1 MFAMLHR
8 TPIAR
13 ETRETLDP
21 GRTLEQA
28 LVMYRDA
35 LPGRQFAGVAG
46 AGAAGIVAQPLDAA
60 LFAPFGNV
68 IALRAGLPGTRD
80 DLTAAMEN
88 RRDHARLAPTM
99 SRNAPTAMPLR
110 VKWMERH
117 PYSSQT
123 FIPHDL
129 GRYLVLVAPCADN
142 GDPFIDQLQAFV
154 ADASQ
159 GVTYR
164 PDVWHH
170 PFTALDRP
178 SECFVL
184 RYDDGTDSDTQWFE
198 VAGGPV
204 IRLAD
209 AG

>member
-1 MFAMLHR
+1 
-8 TPIAR
+8 
-13 ETRETLDP
+13 
-21 GRTLEQA
+21 
-28 LVMYRDA
+28 
-35 LPGRQFAGVAG
+35 
-46 AGAAGIVAQPLDAA
+46 
-60 LFAPFGNV
+60 
-68 IALRAGLPGTRD
+68 
-80 DLTAAMEN
+80 
-88 RRDHARLAPTM
+88 
-99 SRNAPTAMPLR
+99 MPLR

>member
-1 MFAMLHR
+1 
-8 TPIAR
+8 
-13 ETRETLDP
+13 
-21 GRTLEQA
+21 
-28 LVMYRDA
+28 
-35 LPGRQFAGVAG
+35 
-46 AGAAGIVAQPLDAA
+46 
-60 LFAPFGNV
+60 
-68 IALRAGLPGTRD
+68 
-80 DLTAAMEN
+80 MEN

-99 SRNAPTAMPLR
+99 SRNAPTEMPLR

-129 GRYLVLVAPCADN
+129 GRYLVLVAPKDDH
-142 GDPFIDQLQAFV
+142 GDPRIDQLQAFV
-154 ADASQ
+154 SDSSQ
-159 GVTYR
+159 GITYH

-184 RYDDGTDSDTQWFE
+184 RYDDGGDDDTHWFE
-198 VAGGPV
+198 VADGPV
-204 IRLAD
+204 IGLAD